1 MPFLSDTVIC
11 FDLDDTL
18 YKEIDYLKSAYR
30 EIAMSVGH
38 PEAAV
43 RMLDWYYAKEN
54 AFEKLI
60 ETYGLSI
67 TITDCLKIY
76 RNHFPEISLDAG
88 VKEFLVELKDNGA
101 KLGLISDGRSITQRN
116 KIKALGW
123 AKGTTRATINSMTG
137 VLQTG
142 IDSDYSDNDYNL
154 KFNGDDD
161 NIIISEEFG
170 SEKPSLKNYQV
181 VMDKFSEQQKFI
193 YVGDNPAK
201 DFIAPNQLG
210 WDSVCL
216 LDDGRNIHKQDFD
229 LPKGYLPKERIVVLI
244 DLRFTINCNS

>member
-67 TITDCLKIY
+67 TASDCLKIY
-76 RNHFPEISLDAG
+76 RNHFPDISLDAG
-88 VKEFLVELKDNGA
+88 VKEFLVEMKDNGA

-116 KIKALGW
+116 KIKALGLE
-123 AKGTTRATINSMTG
+123 GFFDIE
-137 VLQTG
+137 
-142 IDSDYSDNDYNL
+142 
-154 KFNGDDD
+154 
-161 NIIISEEFG
+161 IISEEFG
-170 SEKPSLKNYQV
+170 SEKPSLKNYQA
-181 VMDKFSEQQKFI
+181 VMDKFPERQKFI
-193 YVGDNPAK
+193 YVGDNPTK

-210 WDSVCL
+210 WKTYCL
-216 LDDGRNIHKQDFD
+216 ENDGRNIHEQSMSLAKDF
-229 LPKGYLPKERIVVLI
+229 LPQHRINRI
-244 DLRFTINCNS
+244 EEII

>member
-67 TITDCLKIY
+67 TVSDCLKIY

-101 KLGLISDGRSITQRN
+101 KLGLISDGRSTTQRI
-116 KIKALGW
+116 KIKALGLE
-123 AKGTTRATINSMTG
+123 GFFDIE
-137 VLQTG
+137 
-142 IDSDYSDNDYNL
+142 
-154 KFNGDDD
+154 
-161 NIIISEEFG
+161 IISEEFG
-170 SEKPSLKNYQV
+170 SEKPSLKNYQA
-181 VMDKFSEQQKFI
+181 VMDKFSERQRFI

-210 WDSVCL
+210 WGTYCL
-216 LDDGRNIHKQDFD
+216 KDEGRNIHEQNMSLAKEF
-229 LPKGYLPKERIVVLI
+229 LPQHVINKI
-244 DLRFTINCNS
+244 DEII